1 MACNMDIIVSIKDMF
16 MKIYIL
22 YKIPH
27 ISNILY
33 IIYVNILVLVSI
45 PYYFRFINKNDII

>member
-1 MACNMDIIVSIKDMF
+1 MSCNMDIIVSIKDMY

-22 YKIPH
+22 YQIPH

-33 IIYVNILVLVSI
+33 IIYVNILVLASI
-45 PYYFRFINKNDII
+45 LYYFSFINKNDII